1 MKYGQDHS
9 KLRLEIAPKQ
19 SPELLEV
26 LELIEQR
33 TQKNPWNVQSL
44 CECFA
49 DPYKLLVLFYVDQVI
64 GFAVIY
70 NTKFSTDL
78 LTIGIDPE
86 YQGRG
91 FGRYLLENTLKD
103 ALAGGATECFL
114 EVRFSNL
121 RAISLYESVGF
132 VKAGVR
138 KNYYQASGNV
148 PAEHAYT
155 MHLENIS
162 SCLNVADKR
171 RKSLLTFQS
180 SE

>member
-1 MKYGQDHS
+1 MKYGHNYS
-9 KLRLEIAPKQ
+9 RLRLEVDPKQ
-19 SPELLEV
+19 SPQLLEA

-33 TQKNPWNVQSL
+33 TQKNPWNAQSL
-44 CECFA
+44 SECFSDA
-49 DPYKLLVLFYVDQVI
+49 YKLLVLFCADKAV

-86 YQGRG
+86 YQGKG
-91 FGRYLLENTLKD
+91 FGRYLLENTLKE
-103 ALAGGATECFL
+103 ALAGGASECFL
-114 EVRFSNL
+114 EVRFSNF

-148 PAEHAYT
+148 PSEHAYT

-162 SCLNVADKR
+162 ASLNDAD
-171 RKSLLTFQS
+171 RKKNKSTDISKQ
-180 SE
+180 